1 MVESSIVEG
10 VYKRFSFPHDI
21 VDESN
26 YYIPPIVRPTKFFYR
41 ELKGTEKKLVRK
53 ISYIVLIFVIPYI
66 KKFTCASLH
75 ISLQG
80 LFFAEV
86 ILSQSKKKKKKV
98 SSTFTKTSK
107 RYFVK
112 LPVAFYNPKH
122 FSSAEEIRH
131 DIFDQFI

>member
-1 MVESSIVEG
+1 MVESRIVEG
-10 VYKRFSFPHDI
+10 VYKRFSVPHDN

-41 ELKGTEKKLVRK
+41 ELKETEKKMVRK

-86 ILSQSKKKKKKV
+86 ILSQSKKKKKI
-98 SSTFTKTSK
+98 SSTFTKTRK